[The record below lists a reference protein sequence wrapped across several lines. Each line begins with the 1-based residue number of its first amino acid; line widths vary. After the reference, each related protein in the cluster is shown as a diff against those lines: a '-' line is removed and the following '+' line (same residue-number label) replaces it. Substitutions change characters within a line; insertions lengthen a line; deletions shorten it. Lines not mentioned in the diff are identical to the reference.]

1 MKAYRLVGLLLALA
15 LALPGCGAVR
25 SLNAAASP
33 QATYELQPVVA
44 ATRASTGR
52 SLSVEVPSATAAI
65 ATDRILIKPGA
76 LQVAYLPGVR
86 WVEAAPLH
94 VQSLLIRSVANSGR
108 AGFVGGPAGTGPLP
122 DYLLLSDIEAF
133 QAEVRPGA
141 EPPLQVVVRLTLTLM
156 RDIDGRVVGARRFER
171 TVGAASDGAPD
182 VVSAFNVAM
191 SGLLQEATGWIVAAM
206 SGAGV

>member
-1 MKAYRLVGLLLALA
+1 MMAYRPFGLLLALA
-15 LALPGCGAVR
+15 LAIPGCGAVR
-25 SLNAAASP
+25 SLNAAAAA
-33 QATYELQPVVA
+33 QDTYELQPLSGGIA
-44 ATRASTGR
+44 GRAGR

-65 ATDRILIKPGA
+65 ATERILIKPNA

-122 DYLLLSDIEAF
+122 DYLLLTDIEAF
-133 QAEVRPGA
+133 QAEVRQGA
-141 EPPLQVVVRLTLTLM
+141 EPPVEVVVRLTLTLM
-156 RDIDGRVVGARRFER
+156 RDIDGRVVGVRRFER

>member
-1 MKAYRLVGLLLALA
+1 MNAYRLVSLLLALA

-33 QATYELQPVVA
+33 QDTYELQPVA
-44 ATRASTGR
+44 ATTGARTGR

-76 LQVAYLPGVR
+76 LQVAYLPAVR

-108 AGFVGGPAGTGPLP
+108 AGFVGGPTGTGP
-122 DYLLLSDIEAF
+122 
-133 QAEVRPGA
+133 
-141 EPPLQVVVRLTLTLM
+141 
-156 RDIDGRVVGARRFER
+156 RRR
-171 TVGAASDGAPD
+171 RSRR
-182 VVSAFNVAM
+182 S
-191 SGLLQEATGWIVAAM
+191 
-206 SGAGV
+206 